1 MTTSPARRHSVN
13 VRRSSDNIRRRRRR
27 KSQVKKSLWQRLN
40 DSEIFS
46 KKKPKR
52 TEVISFTRELSTLLD
67 SGIGMGPALLMLAE
81 GRKGSMLGDAILQ
94 MAEDLNAG
102 LTIAE
107 SMTKHPDVFPKIY
120 VRTVSAADRGAP
132 LSTSLKQ
139 AADFMDTAASA
150 IAQAKRALIYP
161 AMILT
166 VGIGVVIML
175 LTVSLPQMISLF
187 QNLETELPVPT
198 KILIAFSEFLRSYPM
213 FIFGVLLATAAGLWW
228 AKGTEKGKYLM
239 HRGMLNLPMMSGVV
253 VSSDLARASGA
264 LAALT
269 EVGMPV
275 PDALDVARETVGNDI
290 IRQALTEAR
299 QGLIAGEGLA
309 GPLEKAAI
317 FPPTFIQTLKVAED
331 TGTLDANLKRMSE
344 FYQIDAQE
352 KVKGMVGLIE
362 PLSTVI
368 VALAV
373 GFVALSVIMP
383 MYSALGALQD

>member
-1 MTTSPARRHSVN
+1 MTSAPTRRRPAN
-13 VRRSSDNIRRRRRR
+13 VHRRRRR
-27 KSQVKKSLWQRLN
+27 KPQVKKSLWRRLN
-40 DSEIFS
+40 DAEIFS
-46 KKKPKR
+46 KKKPKK
-52 TEVISFTRELSTLLD
+52 TEVVAFTRELATLLE
-67 SGIGMGPALLMLAE
+67 SGIGMGPALLLLGE
-81 GRKGSMLGDAILQ
+81 PRKNSMLGEAILQ
-94 MAEDLNAG
+94 LAEDLNSG
-102 LTIAE
+102 STIAE
-107 SMTKHPDVFPKIY
+107 AMTKFPDVFPRIY

-132 LSTSLKQ
+132 LTTSLRQ

-161 AMILT
+161 ALILT

-175 LTVSLPQMISLF
+175 LTVSLPQMMTLF
-187 QNLETELPVPT
+187 ENLDSELPVPT
-198 KILIAFSEFLRSYPM
+198 KILIAFSEFLRSYPL
-213 FIFGVLLATAAGLWW
+213 FIFGGLVAAAVVLFKF
-228 AKGTEKGKYLM
+228 KGTDQGKRLM
-239 HRGMLNLPMMSGVV
+239 ARAMLDIPLFNGVV

-269 EVGMPV
+269 QVGMPV

-290 IRQALTEAR
+290 IREALTDAR

-309 GPLEKAAI
+309 GPLDKSGI
-317 FPPTFIQTLKVAED
+317 FPATFIQTLRVAED

-344 FYQIDAQE
+344 FYQHDAQE
-352 KVKGMVGLIE
+352 KVKAMVSLIE
-362 PLSTVI
+362 PLATVI

>member
-1 MTTSPARRHSVN
+1 MV
-13 VRRSSDNIRRRRRR
+13 RRRRRR
-27 KSQVKKSLWQRLN
+27 KPVAKKSWWQRFN
-40 DSEIFS
+40 ESEIFS
-46 KKKPKR
+46 KKKPKK
-52 TEVISFTRELSTLLD
+52 TEVVAFTRELSTLLD

-81 GRKGSMLGDAILQ
+81 GRKGSMLGDAIAQ
-94 MAEDLNAG
+94 MEQDLNSG

-107 SMTKHPDVFPKIY
+107 SMSKHPDVFPRIY

-139 AADFMDTAASA
+139 AAEFMDTAASA

-166 VGIGVVIML
+166 VGVGVVILL

-187 QNLETELPVPT
+187 ENLDTELPVPT
-198 KILIAFSEFLRSYPM
+198 KILIAFSDFLRTYPL
-213 FIFGVLLATAAGLWW
+213 FIFGSLLLVAAGLFK
-228 AKGTEKGKYLM
+228 AKSTQKGKELI
-239 HRGMLNLPMMSGVV
+239 HRAMLRVPLFSGVV
-253 VSSDLARASGA
+253 ISSDLARASGA
-264 LAALT
+264 LASLT

-275 PDALDVARETVGNDI
+275 PDALDVARETVGNDV
-290 IRQALTEAR
+290 IRGALTDAR

-309 GPLEKAAI
+309 RPLEKADL
-317 FPPTFIQTLKVAED
+317 FPTTFIQTLKVAED
-331 TGTLDANLKRMSE
+331 TGTLDANLKRMAE
-344 FYQIDAQE
+344 FYQNDAQE
-352 KVKGMVGLIE
+352 KVKGMVSLIE
-362 PLSTVI
+362 PMSTVI

>member
-1 MTTSPARRHSVN
+1 MTTSTPRR
-13 VRRSSDNIRRRRRR
+13 RTADNARRRRRR
-27 KSQVKKSLWQRLN
+27 KAQVKKSLWQRFN
-40 DSEIFS
+40 DNEIFS
-46 KKKPKR
+46 KKKPKK
-52 TEVISFTRELSTLLD
+52 TEVIAFTRELTTLLD
-67 SGIGMGPALLMLAE
+67 SGIGMGPALLMLGE
-81 GRKGSMLGDAILQ
+81 QRKGTMLGDAVNG

-132 LSTSLKQ
+132 LTTSLKQ

-150 IAQAKRALIYP
+150 MAQAKRAMVYP

-166 VGIGVVIML
+166 VGIGVTILL
-175 LTVSLPQMISLF
+175 LTVSLPQMIGLF
-187 QNLETELPVPT
+187 ENLETQLPLPT
-198 KILIAFSEFLRSYPM
+198 RILIAFSGFLRTYPL
-213 FIFGVLLATAAGLWW
+213 FILAGLVVGVMGLLRF
-228 AKGTEKGKYLM
+228 KGTERGRRIT
-239 HRGMLNLPMMSGVV
+239 HHGMLKLPLMSGVV
-253 VSSDLARASGA
+253 LSSDIARASGA

-290 IRQALTEAR
+290 IRAALTEAR

-309 GPLEKAAI
+309 GPLDKSGL
-317 FPPTFIQTLKVAED
+317 FPPTFIQTLRVAED

-344 FYQIDAQE
+344 FYQHDAQE
-352 KVKGMVGLIE
+352 KVKSMVGLIE

-373 GFVALSVIMP
+373 GFIAMSVIMP

>member
-1 MTTSPARRHSVN
+1 MTTSP
-13 VRRSSDNIRRRRRR
+13 VRRRSADNARRRRRR
-27 KSQVKKSLWQRLN
+27 KAPVKQSFWQKLN

-46 KKKPKR
+46 KKKPKK

-81 GRKGSMLGDAILQ
+81 GRKGSMLGDAVLQ

-166 VGIGVVIML
+166 VGIGVVILL
-175 LTVSLPQMISLF
+175 LTVSLPQMITLF
-187 QNLETELPVPT
+187 ENLETELPLPT
-198 KILIAFSEFLRSYPM
+198 KILIAFSEFLRTYPLYIM
-213 FIFGVLLATAAGLWW
+213 IALIAIAFGLI
-228 AKGTEKGKYLM
+228 KGKSTERGRRFM
-239 HRGMLNLPMMSGVV
+239 HKTMLTVPLMSGVV
-253 VSSDLARASGA
+253 ISSDLARASGA

-275 PDALDVARETVGNDI
+275 PDALDVARETVGNDL
-290 IRQALTEAR
+290 IRAALADAR

-309 GPLEKAAI
+309 GPLEKANL
-317 FPPTFIQTLKVAED
+317 FPQTFIQTLKVAED

-352 KVKGMVGLIE
+352 KVKSMVGLIE

-383 MYSALGALQD
+383 MYSALGALQN

>member
-1 MTTSPARRHSVN
+1 MTTTPTR
-13 VRRSSDNIRRRRRR
+13 RRSAGNARKRRRR
-27 KSQVKKSLWQRLN
+27 KAPVKQSFWKKLSE
-40 DSEIFS
+40 SEIFS
-46 KKKPKR
+46 KKKPKK

-81 GRKGSMLGDAILQ
+81 GRKKSMLGDAVLQ

-107 SMTKHPDVFPKIY
+107 SMTKHPDVFPRIY

-161 AMILT
+161 AMIIF
-166 VGIGVVIML
+166 VGIGVVILL
-175 LTVSLPQMISLF
+175 LTVSLPQMIGLF
-187 QNLETELPVPT
+187 ENLETELPLPT
-198 KILIAFSEFLRSYPM
+198 KILIAFSEFLRSYPL
-213 FIFGVLLATAAGLWW
+213 FIFGALIALGFGLFK
-228 AKGTEKGKYLM
+228 AKGTERGRQFM
-239 HRGMLNLPMMSGVV
+239 HKAMLRVPLMSGVV
-253 VSSDLARASGA
+253 ISSDVARASGA

-290 IRQALTEAR
+290 IRAALTSAR

-309 GPLEKAAI
+309 RPLEASGL
-317 FPPTFIQTLKVAED
+317 FPQTFIQTLKVAED
-331 TGTLDANLKRMSE
+331 TGTLDANLKRMAE
-344 FYQIDAQE
+344 FYQTDAQE
-352 KVKGMVGLIE
+352 KVKAMVGLIE

-368 VALAV
+368 VAVAV
-373 GFVALSVIMP
+373 GFVALAVIMP

>member
-1 MTTSPARRHSVN
+1 MTTAPTR
-13 VRRSSDNIRRRRRR
+13 RRSTDNLRRRRRR
-27 KSQVKKSLWQRLN
+27 KPVVKKSLWQRLN

-46 KKKPKR
+46 KKKPKK
-52 TEVISFTRELSTLLD
+52 TEVVAFTRELSTLLD
-67 SGIGMGPALLMLAE
+67 SGIGMGPALLMLGE
-81 GRKGSMLGDAILQ
+81 QRKNSMLGEAILQ
-94 MAEDLNAG
+94 MAEDLNSG

-107 SMTKHPDVFPKIY
+107 SMTKHPDVFPRIY

-132 LSTSLKQ
+132 LATSLRQ

-161 AMILT
+161 AMILL

-175 LTVSLPQMISLF
+175 LTISLPQMISLF
-187 QNLETELPVPT
+187 DNLETELPIPT
-198 KILIAFSEFLRSYPM
+198 QILIALSDFLRSYPL
-213 FIFGVLLATAAGLWW
+213 FIFGGLLALVAGFFKLRTTARGRQLV
-228 AKGTEKGKYLM
+228 
-239 HRGMLNLPMMSGVV
+239 HRAMLGIPLFNGVV

-264 LAALT
+264 LASLT

-290 IRQALTEAR
+290 IRAALSDAR

-309 GPLEKAAI
+309 GPLEKAEI

-344 FYQIDAQE
+344 FYQHDAQE
-352 KVKGMVGLIE
+352 KVKGMVSLIE
-362 PLSTVI
+362 PMSTVI